1 MIETS
6 LYRLSS
12 PVGKVGLSA
21 HWWQGCLG
29 GVCSPQLCQRQRTLQ
44 EGDRIMEVVCAEHC
58 YHTHFP

>member
-29 GVCSPQLCQRQRTLQ
+29 GVWHGFANAASWGNR
-44 EGDRIMEVVCAEHC
+44 
-58 YHTHFP
+58 